1 MLHLPGIF
9 PRGLLLAGC
18 IILPAGKAWSLC
30 PDSTVLKRPFFGDLH
45 VHTSYSLD
53 AYARGARNDPWDAYR
68 FAKKDTLV
76 GLTPNQGDTLHPI
89 ASQSVEIDRA
99 LDFTG
104 VTDHAEYLSIDSTQ
118 PCSYL
123 NRDCSRDTLEAWER
137 NIRAAREANDPC
149 RFTSFIAYEYTLGD
163 RGTGPK
169 GMRHRNVIFANDSV
183 PALPAHALDYPTPG
197 SLWARLYATCL
208 NAGTGCDV
216 LAIAHNPNYSKA
228 SMFETE
234 TEASRPFTAAEAAV
248 RARMEPLVEMIQHK
262 GASECMV
269 GVGNN
274 DEECAFEYDD
284 GRGSGPNPE
293 VVGTHYIREGLK
305 RGLQELN
312 RINVNPFKLGFIGST
327 DTHNGTPGAVS
338 ESRWKGHAGDADATP
353 DSLLSSPAGT
363 NPGGLAVIWAEENTR
378 EALFRAMRR
387 RETYATSGPR
397 MIVRMYG
404 GWDWPANVCSAPNRV
419 AIGYRDGVPMGGD
432 MPEKPRLRPGA
443 QPSFVVAAAMDPDTV
458 SRPRTLLQKIEI
470 IKGWVDAAGAVHERV
485 FLVAGQTNNGA
496 TVDLSNCNQ
505 GGPGE
510 TEFCTSWTDTTF
522 QANQPA
528 FYYARV
534 FENPS
539 CHWSRVVAN
548 ASGLRHPAPL
558 ADTIRERAWTSPIWY
573 DPLAGERVGVER
585 PGSGKGASPACEIFA
600 TPRKITV
607 KLRGFANPTHLR
619 LLDTKGRFL
628 REIRVEASAV
638 TVTVEK
644 GGLREGSY
652 ILQVFH
658 QGKTQTKRFFW

>member
-1 MLHLPGIF
+1 
-9 PRGLLLAGC
+9 LAGC

-284 GRGSGPNPE
+284 GRGSGPKPE

-305 RGLQELN
+305 RGLQELG

-397 MIVRMYG
+397 MIVRMFG
-404 GWDWPANVCSAPNRV
+404 GWDWPANVCSAPNPASWSRRRWIRTRCPGPGHCCKRSRSSRGGWTPRV
-419 AIGYRDGVPMGGD
+419 RSMNGCSWWRAKRITGPRWIFPIAIREGRGKPNSAPRGPTPPSRRISRRSTTRGCSRTPRAIGAASWPMPAGYGTR
-432 MPEKPRLRPGA
+432 PPWRTQSGKELGLRPSGTILWREKGSGSNGPDPGKGHLRPARFSLRPGK
-443 QPSFVVAAAMDPDTV
+443 SRSSSGV
-458 SRPRTLLQKIEI
+458 SRIRPIS
-470 IKGWVDAAGAVHERV
+470 G
-485 FLVAGQTNNGA
+485 
-496 TVDLSNCNQ
+496 C
-505 GGPGE
+505 
-510 TEFCTSWTDTTF
+510 WT
-522 QANQPA
+522 
-528 FYYARV
+528 R
-534 FENPS
+534 
-539 CHWSRVVAN
+539 
-548 ASGLRHPAPL
+548 
-558 ADTIRERAWTSPIWY
+558 
-573 DPLAGERVGVER
+573 
-585 PGSGKGASPACEIFA
+585 
-600 TPRKITV
+600 
-607 KLRGFANPTHLR
+607 
-619 LLDTKGRFL
+619 
-628 REIRVEASAV
+628 
-638 TVTVEK
+638 K
-644 GGLREGSY
+644 GGS
-652 ILQVFH
+652 
-658 QGKTQTKRFFW
+658 